1 MHARVLRYLDEV
13 VRRGSIRKAA
23 EHLHVAPTAVN
34 RQILDLEAELGAPLF
49 DRIQNRLRLT
59 PLGEMVLTHVRSTL
73 REHAQLRER
82 IADFKGMRR
91 GEITVAATS
100 GLAGSLLPSLVHDF
114 RSSHPG
120 MVVRVIDLP
129 MQAIASAVEAGEAGE
144 ADLGL
149 AYDLTPRSGL
159 RMLAASEWQIGAIL
173 PIKHPL
179 AHQSSLLLSEC
190 VGHPLILPAPAL
202 TIRSL
207 LNEAFARNAIE
218 VTPVAESTSM
228 TLIQRLVILGEGIA
242 LLNALD
248 VLEELDRGALSFVP
262 LRDAHLQR
270 QTLML
275 FARKGAELSTAAE
288 LMAESIQAVL
298 ARLFAKKL

>member
-73 REHAQLRER
+73 REHAALRER

-91 GEITVAATS
+91 GEITVATTS

-120 MVVRVIDLP
+120 MAVRVMDLP
-129 MQAIASAVEAGEAGE
+129 TTDIAAVVESGD

-149 AYDLTPRSGL
+149 AYDLSLRPGL
-159 RMLAASEWQIGAIL
+159 RTLAASEWQIGAVV
-173 PIKHPL
+173 PTRHAL
-179 AHQSSLLLSEC
+179 AAQSSLLLSEC
-190 VGHPLILPAPAL
+190 VGHSLILPALPL

-228 TLIQRLVILGEGIA
+228 ALIQRLVMLGEGIA

-248 VLEELDRGALSFVP
+248 VVEELDRSALSFVP

-275 FARKGAELSTAAE
+275 FARKGAELSAAAE